1 MMIAAEARS
10 SSDFVDLSSRYRSDF
25 PILEQLA
32 PDGRPL
38 IYLDHAA
45 TSQKPR
51 QVLDALQQYYSCDNA
66 NVHRGAHQLSARATD
81 AFEAR
86 LLAMEFNAYIRQHP
100 NCIDS
105 ILRTEA

>member
-1 MMIAAEARS
+1 MALQRRRRVASADTLSRCAGTSAKSVEELLDAMNTPEHQAEPDAEADVES
-10 SSDFVDLSSRYRSDF
+10 EDEASPSAPSGEDTPVDPWEGFY
-25 PILEQLA
+25 
-32 PDGRPL
+32 
-38 IYLDHAA
+38 
-45 TSQKPR
+45 
-51 QVLDALQQYYSCDNA
+51 
-66 NVHRGAHQLSARATD
+66 ATD